1 MVDSRLSAERRRCAP
16 RIIVVRLA
24 SLLLLAF
31 AGCMPSALWWEIVP
45 EQRCLDV
52 RDPSQ
57 LCKAPIPP
65 LPEPETVSK
74 PAPPVD
80 PTLMTLDEAI
90 RISLS
95 NSAVVRV
102 LAGVTAVS
110 SGQTIYDPAI
120 SNTFIDEARATFD
133 PNITVRN
140 AFSRFDQPAET
151 FDPLDPVLSRIQG
164 SSINNY
170 ELGLGISKKLTT
182 GGTVG
187 FDVSD
192 FRDRFRDQFVPL
204 NPRDR
209 SAVTL
214 SYTQPLLQGAG
225 IEPNI
230 APIVIARINT
240 ERSYFQLKDAMQE
253 LVRGTIDAYWQVVFA
268 RTDVWTRR
276 QQVEQGSAAL
286 ARAEARK
293 RQGFANTAE
302 IAQAQ
307 VALTNFKAT
316 LIASESNLLQR
327 EAALRNIMGLP
338 PTEPA
343 RFTPVTPPTV
353 VRMEPNWNE
362 VLRLAEE
369 RRPDLIELKLI
380 LEADRQ
386 SLIIAQNQ
394 AQPRVDGSLLYR
406 WNGLE
411 GQTPSGAV
419 IATNPG
425 QFADWTLGVNFAVPL
440 GLRQS
445 RAGLRRSELL
455 LARDRVNLEQGLH
468 FTGHILAENFRNLA
482 QYYEQYKA
490 YKETRKAARI
500 NLEQQAA
507 EFRAGRAIF
516 LNVLQAITAWGDAV
530 SSEAQALA
538 RYNIELANLERQTG
552 TILETHGVRFM
563 EERFRSVGP
572 LGRIADL
579 PCYPKSTIPS
589 PNSEKYPS
597 GTEPAEATLER
608 DKPRLQQP
616 PSLPVPTPV
625 VVPGSPE

>member
-1 MVDSRLSAERRRCAP
+1 MVGSVPCPDCRRCAP
-16 RIIVVRLA
+16 RIVMIRLA
-24 SLLLLAF
+24 ALLFLSA
-31 AGCMPSALWWEIVP
+31 AGCTPSALFWEVVP
-45 EQRCLDV
+45 EQRCLDI

-65 LPEPETVSK
+65 IPEPDTVSR

-80 PTLMTLDEAI
+80 PTQLTLDESI

-95 NSAVVRV
+95 NSAVVRI

-110 SGQTIYDPAI
+110 TGQTIYDPAI

-133 PNITVRN
+133 PNISVRN

-170 ELGLGISKKLTT
+170 ELGLGIAKRLTT
-182 GGTVG
+182 GGTVA
-187 FDVSD
+187 FDVAD
-192 FRDRFRDQFVPL
+192 FRDAFRSQYLPL

-214 SYTQPLLQGAG
+214 SYTQPFMQGAG
-225 IEPNI
+225 IEANV

-240 ERSYFQLKDAMQE
+240 ERSYFQLKDSMQE
-253 LVRGTIDAYWQVVFA
+253 LVRGTIEAYWQVVFA

-276 QQVEQGSAAL
+276 QQVEQGTAAL

-316 LIASESNLLQR
+316 LIASEANLLQR
-327 EAALRNIMGLP
+327 EAALRNIIGLP
-338 PTEPA
+338 PTEPT
-343 RFTPVTPPTV
+343 RFNPVTPPTA

-386 SLIIAQNQ
+386 ALIIAQNQ
-394 AQPRVDGSLLYR
+394 AQPRVDGTLLYR

-411 GQTPSGAV
+411 GQTPSGDV
-419 IATNPG
+419 ISTKPG

-468 FTGHILAENFRNLA
+468 FSGHILAENFRNLA
-482 QYYEQYKA
+482 QYFEQYKA

-516 LNVLQAITAWGDAV
+516 LNVLQAITSWGDAV

-552 TILETHGVRFM
+552 TILETHGIRFM

-572 LGRIADL
+572 LGRLCDF
-579 PCYPKSTIPS
+579 PCYPKSTIAS
-589 PNSEKYPS
+589 PNADKYPNS
-597 GTEPAEATLER
+597 NEPAEAKLER

-616 PSLPVPTPV
+616 PSLPLPTI
-625 VVPGSPE
+625 VPGNPE